1 VFYFGI
7 VADITPPVALAAFA
21 GAGIAKADPYKTGID
36 ATKLAIAAFLVPYFF
51 VYSPDLL
58 LLNPSW
64 LHTIRVAIG
73 SFVGMIAIGAG
84 VAGWLR
90 TYSPWWERIM
100 FIAAG
105 LLLIDPSVTT
115 DIIGVALM
123 VCAFVTQ
130 TIRLKTQST
139 QPPKGPGAQAKR
151 AA

>member
-1 VFYFGI
+1 
-7 VADITPPVALAAFA
+7 
-21 GAGIAKADPYKTGID
+21 
-36 ATKLAIAAFLVPYFF
+36 
-51 VYSPDLL
+51 
-58 LLNPSW
+58 
-64 LHTIRVAIG
+64 
-73 SFVGMIAIGAG
+73 MIAIGAG